1 MKLNQKQLDLKKY
14 MLKNDLILED
24 VMEVVLKDDKS
35 WNPIRISLVC
45 NELKQA
51 LTKKCVGLK
60 ITKEAA

>member
-1 MKLNQKQLDLKKY
+1 MKLNKKQKDLKDY
-14 MLKNDLILED
+14 MIKNDLILED

-35 WNPIRISLVC
+35 WNPIRISFVC
-45 NELKQA
+45 NELKQT